1 MGTAPTRVPPYWA
14 APQTTHHRPDGTLT
28 QAGEASVKRRMSAPT
43 MTRPDHITLPNGGD
57 SVQDGQRIR
66 VKHGRTGRISVVE
79 VVAAAGG
86 GPDVTAIVCSILL
99 NRLVAGQA
107 PSKSPR
113 ERWLE
118 NRAEQKAERERAE
131 RDAEVARAHEA
142 ATASEATAGEAGDA
156 WERELDAALHK

>member
-1 MGTAPTRVPPYWA
+1 MDT
-14 APQTTHHRPDGTLT
+14 
-28 QAGEASVKRRMSAPT
+28 
-43 MTRPDHITLPNGGD
+43 
-57 SVQDGQRIR
+57 
-66 VKHGRTGRISVVE
+66 VVLFGVGL
-79 VVAAAGG
+79 VVAFAALAFVSHWFGWRFVSMMFTSTTVTC
-86 GPDVTAIVCSILL
+86 VTATIVYATGLPKMVTTIVCSILL

-113 ERWLE
+113 ERWIE